1 MPRNE
6 EGLWPEGDYDAR
18 VESTEIKE
26 NPTSGNLFIEV
37 GITVFVDE
45 GREWQTNGRINLTE
59 KAAGINRSFFHA
71 IGFDPDQDPIIL
83 HNEPLKLAGN
93 KTRVKIE
100 HKASRNGDS
109 YAVVGRFLPGKL
121 EINDKI
127 RERLKAASDQLKAVK
142 QEGSNG

>member
-6 EGLWPEGDYDAR
+6 EGLIAEGDYDAR

-37 GITVFVDE
+37 GLTVFVDE
-45 GREWQTNGRINLTE
+45 GQEWMTYGRINLTE

-71 IGFDPDQDPIIL
+71 IGFDPDEDPIIL
-83 HNEPLKLAGN
+83 HNDPLKLHGH

-100 HKASRNGDS
+100 HKVSRNGDS
-109 YAVVGRFLPGKL
+109 FAAVGRFLPPKL

-127 RERLKAASDQLKAVK
+127 KQRLSEAADQLKAAK
-142 QEGSNG
+142 KENANG